1 MFEARSVPS
10 VPSVIAT
17 ARSEKPVTRIITAEA
32 TENPEPQPLVPWWS
46 YSKTVLA
53 AAALVLVDRRKLD
66 LDVPVKGAQYT
77 LRHLL
82 QHTSGLPDYGPNP
95 DYHRAVAAG
104 EPPWTIGELLRRV
117 NARTLLFAPGT
128 TFLYSNIGYLF
139 VRQIIERTADADLND
154 ALRSLV
160 FDPLGIEGVFVAG
173 AVEEFD
179 AIVWG
184 NAQRYDPRW
193 VYHGCVVGSLSW
205 AANCLHRLMHGD
217 LLAPATKRAMLVPRS
232 YDSDANASEDFG
244 YGLGLMI
251 EPAGPGERFAG
262 HAGSG
267 PGSTITVFSA
277 LMARRT
283 FAAAVG
289 TDIPD
294 AFPKLIGYLRTL
306 V

>member
-1 MFEARSVPS
+1 MLD
-10 VPSVIAT
+10 VIG
-17 ARSEKPVTRIITAEA
+17 IITAEA

-46 YSKTVLA
+46 FSKTVLA
-53 AAALVLVDRRKLD
+53 AAALVLVDGRKLD
-66 LDVPVKGAQYT
+66 LDVPVAGAPYT

-95 DYHRAVAAG
+95 DYHRGVAGG
-104 EPPWTIGELLRRV
+104 ESPWTGDELLQRV
-117 NARTLLFAPGT
+117 NASTLLSAPGT
-128 TFLYSNIGYLF
+128 RFSYSNIGYLF
-139 VRQIIERTADADLND
+139 VRQIIERAADTDLND
-154 ALRSLV
+154 ALRRLV
-160 FDPLGIEGVFVAG
+160 FDPLEIEGVFVAT

-193 VYHGCVVGSLSW
+193 VYHGCVVGSLPR
-205 AANCLHRLMHGD
+205 AASCLHRLMHGD
-217 LLAPATKRAMLVPRS
+217 LLAPATKNAMLLPRS
-232 YDSDANASEDFG
+232 YDTDTNAPDDFG
-244 YGLGLMI
+244 YGLGVMI
-251 EPAGPGERFAG
+251 EPARPGDRFAG

-277 LMARRT
+277 LTGQRT

-289 TDIPD
+289 TDTPD
-294 AFPKLIGYLRTL
+294 TFPKLIEHLRAL